1 MGHSLKNMV
10 YFCAFCVGLSLSHT
24 HTLQQ
29 SIRACSRSFVGRS
42 VVGGAACMHEDGRT
56 DERGREGGGNRKEKM
71 PRLDGRQAG
80 RQADHAARD
89 AH

>member
-1 MGHSLKNMV
+1 MV

-42 VVGGAACMHEDGRT
+42 VVGGAACMHANGRT
-56 DERGREGGGNRKEKM
+56 SEGGREEEIGKKKM